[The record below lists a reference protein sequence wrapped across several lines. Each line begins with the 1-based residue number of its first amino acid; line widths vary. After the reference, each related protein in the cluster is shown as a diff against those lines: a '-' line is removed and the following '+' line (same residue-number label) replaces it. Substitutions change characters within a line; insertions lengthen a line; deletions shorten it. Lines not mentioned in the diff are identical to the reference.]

1 MKWKLTA
8 VKTWERNEYIDK
20 KQGMKKKT
28 EDRDKETEQ
37 KEKYQETR
45 WAIFNAYV
53 KEGFRFER
61 WKWGEE

>member
-1 MKWKLTA
+1 MKADSSKNMRKKWIYRQETG
-8 VKTWERNEYIDK
+8 NE
-20 KQGMKKKT
+20 KKT
-28 EDRDKETEQ
+28 EDRDEETEQ